1 MKTITSILAAAALF
15 ASVGAAQANFAEDF
29 WNKQQLFGEN
39 VQSVFEEQQ
48 FFGEAIDADQIRSGQ
63 VLHPEGFFGAGN

>member
-39 VQSVFEEQQ
+39 AILDTDVFK
-48 FFGEAIDADQIRSGQ
+48 
-63 VLHPEGFFGAGN
+63 GN